1 MIARVALE
9 RIRLYAKGSAWLV
22 SSQQLFDASN
32 WEEIERT
39 QCTGAVV
46 KRRRFVGEVGC
57 TANSHRSMHSEAKK
71 GGHR

>member
-22 SSQQLFDASN
+22 SSHQLFDASN

-46 KRRRFVGEVGC
+46 KRRRFVGEVG
-57 TANSHRSMHSEAKK
+57 
-71 GGHR
+71 